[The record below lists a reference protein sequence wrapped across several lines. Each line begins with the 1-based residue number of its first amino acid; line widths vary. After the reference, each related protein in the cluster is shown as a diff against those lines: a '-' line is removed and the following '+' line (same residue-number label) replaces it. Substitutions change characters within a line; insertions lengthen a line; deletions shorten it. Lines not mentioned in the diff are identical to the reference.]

1 MFGGKNRN
9 PPPAQAG
16 APAPAIWL
24 HCRVG
29 RPCML
34 VAAQAQRG
42 YLLVSL
48 QAAEHL
54 PQRRLPLNL
63 CLVLDTSASMKDDGK
78 LNAVKAAI
86 GALIGQLAPQDILS
100 VVTFSDHAAV
110 VVPAQYVTNAAAL
123 QARVAALEARGGTQM
138 GQGIEFGL
146 AELRKG
152 QSPQT
157 VTRMMVLTDGHT
169 ANAKTCQRHAR
180 EARKLGIPLYPFGVG
195 AEWDERFLDELGELS
210 GGEPAVFLPRSA
222 EVLDAFRQ
230 QVLRAMAVVARDTLL
245 TVDLAPG
252 VEVQWVMR
260 VAPQMALLDEPG
272 TASQR
277 SANQQPAGQRSA
289 GNRVELA
296 LGEIERGTP
305 QMFLLELGV
314 VLPQP
319 GRVWLAHAEL
329 TYELAE
335 QPGAPGRLAADA
347 VMEAVQDPRLAE
359 AIDAQVMQMAERA
372 TAYRQVKG
380 ALDEYHQ
387 TGKVTRKLSPQ
398 VLALLDPDTRAVL
411 QQVMAGAPKA
421 TVGAD
426 KLKAAAQKTRRLV

>member
-9 PPPAQAG
+9 PPPAQTG
-16 APAPAIWL
+16 APAPGIWL

-29 RPCML
+29 HPRML
-34 VAAQAQRG
+34 VAAKAQRG

-78 LNAVKAAI
+78 LNAVKAAVQ
-86 GALIGQLAPQDILS
+86 ALIGQLAPQDILS

-110 VVPAQYVTNAAAL
+110 VVPAQYVTNTADL
-123 QARVAALEARGGTQM
+123 QARIAALEARGGTQM

-169 ANAKTCQRHAR
+169 ANVKTCQRLAR
-180 EARKLGIPLYPFGVG
+180 EARQRGIPLYPFGVG

-230 QVLRAMAVVARDTLL
+230 QVLRAMAVVARDALL
-245 TVDLAPG
+245 RVDLAPG
-252 VEVQWVMR
+252 VEVQRVMR
-260 VAPQMALLDEPG
+260 VAPQMALVDEPG
-272 TASQR
+272 APGKR
-277 SANQQPAGQRSA
+277 SSS
-289 GNRVELA
+289 NRVEIP
-296 LGEIERGTP
+296 LGEIERGMP
-305 QMFLLELGV
+305 QMFLFELGM

-335 QPGAPGRLAADA
+335 QPGAPGRLEAE
-347 VMEAVQDPRLAE
+347 VGMEAVADPRLAE
-359 AIDAQVMQMAERA
+359 TTDAQVMQVAERA
-372 TAYRQVKG
+372 LAYRQVKG

-398 VLALLDPDTRAVL
+398 VLTLLDPDTRAVL
-411 QQVMAGAPKA
+411 EQVTAGAPKA